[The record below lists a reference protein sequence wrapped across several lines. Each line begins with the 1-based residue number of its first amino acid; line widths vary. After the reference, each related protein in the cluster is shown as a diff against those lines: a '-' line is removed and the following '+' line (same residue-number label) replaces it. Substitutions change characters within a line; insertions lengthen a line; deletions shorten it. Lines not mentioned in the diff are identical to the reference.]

1 MRLKV
6 ISCEVLTREMQ
17 AAAARSHNQIDLE
30 FLPMSLHDEERS
42 VLRGKIQNI
51 IDGADASR
59 HDSVVLGYGLCGN
72 SVAGLQAREIPLVV
86 PRAHD
91 CISIFFG
98 NAAGCQD
105 FYDAHRGAIYRTSG
119 WLEHRPA
126 AGKETAAM
134 RLGFDRRYEEL
145 AARYG
150 ADNAR
155 QILDLLGPAAHRC
168 SSLVYIETGAEPDDR
183 FERMATQEADE
194 HHWPFQKIR
203 GDMGLI
209 QRLIDGPW
217 SDSEFLVVQPGQS
230 VFATYDERV
239 ISSNP
244 AR

>member
-1 MRLKV
+1 MKLKV

-17 AAAARSHNQIDLE
+17 AAIARSPNRVDLE
-30 FLPMSLHDEERS
+30 FLPMSLHDEPRE
-42 VLRGKIQNI
+42 VLRARIQTI
-51 IDGADASR
+51 IDGADASK

-72 SVAGLQAREIPLVV
+72 SLAGLQAREIPLVI

-91 CISIFFG
+91 CITLFFG
-98 NAAGCQD
+98 NAAACQD
-105 FYDAHRGAIYRTSG
+105 FCDAHRGAVYRTSG

-126 AGKETAAM
+126 AGKDTAAA
-134 RLGFDRRYEEL
+134 RLGFDRRFEEL

-150 ADNAR
+150 EDNAR

-183 FERMATQEADE
+183 FERMAAQEAGD
-194 HHWPFQKIR
+194 HQWTFQKIR
-203 GDMGLI
+203 GNSGLL

-217 SDSEFLVVQPGQS
+217 SDSEFLVAQPGQT
-230 VFATYDERV
+230 VYAAYDER
-239 ISSNP
+239 ILTASP